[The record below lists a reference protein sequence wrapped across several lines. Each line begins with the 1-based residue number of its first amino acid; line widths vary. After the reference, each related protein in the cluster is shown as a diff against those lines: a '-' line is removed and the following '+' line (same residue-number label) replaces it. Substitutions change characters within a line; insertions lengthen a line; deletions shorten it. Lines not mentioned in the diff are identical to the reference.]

1 MKKLRRFAPPAYGAA
16 VALTGMNASAKA
28 AGIVATVGA
37 LVVGALFWLVREP
50 GKDTDSSS

>member
-28 AGIVATVGA
+28 AGIVAAVGA

-50 GKDTDSSS
+50 GKKTDSSS